1 MSLINIDDK
10 QEDKNDSDYLTKRFY
25 DKNFLYG
32 VGYSN
37 NIEAKKSKFSIF
49 KNLFKILKTKK
60 KPNDEMLTKIKH
72 GTMLTTLI

>member
-10 QEDKNDSDYLTKRFY
+10 QEDKNDLDYLTKRFY

-37 NIEAKKSKFSIF
+37 NIETNNSKFSIF
-49 KNLFKILKTKK
+49 KT
-60 KPNDEMLTKIKH
+60 
-72 GTMLTTLI
+72 